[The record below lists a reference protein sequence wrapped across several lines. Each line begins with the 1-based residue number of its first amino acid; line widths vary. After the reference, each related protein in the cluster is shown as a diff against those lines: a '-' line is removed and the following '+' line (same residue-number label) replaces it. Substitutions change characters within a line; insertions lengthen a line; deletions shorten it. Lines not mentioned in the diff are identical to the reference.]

1 MLLLKLIE
9 HACDCQYFQ
18 ITPQFFSAFYCQSLF
33 FSLFVDVVRSG
44 ASSMLLSGHL
54 SIVLRFTQIVSMDKF
69 WIHMKNNWKAAN
81 MYVHA

>member
-1 MLLLKLIE
+1 MHVTVNIFKSLLSFSLI
-9 HACDCQYFQ
+9 
-18 ITPQFFSAFYCQSLF
+18 SSVKVF

-54 SIVLRFTQIVSMDKF
+54 SIVWRLIQIVSMGKF